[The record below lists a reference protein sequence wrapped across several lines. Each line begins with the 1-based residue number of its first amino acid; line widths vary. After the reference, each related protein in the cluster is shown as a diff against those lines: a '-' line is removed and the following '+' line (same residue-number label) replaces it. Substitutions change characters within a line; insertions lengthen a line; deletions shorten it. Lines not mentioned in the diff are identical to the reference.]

1 MPNFLQRFHSV
12 LNENLYRIDPTSIFH
27 KIQINLPALYTFT
40 KIPMGTLVVEDPS
53 NPGQFILFNSANVNQ
68 DDEIAVVIQDID
80 VPASATEVEGIV
92 MTHGTLV
99 DYKKLKYYNGTDF
112 VAISNYSILHPRI
125 RRTI

>member
-1 MPNFLQRFHSV
+1 MANFLQRFHSV

-27 KIQINLPALYTFT
+27 KIQINLPASYSFT
-40 KIPMGTLVVEDPS
+40 KIPAGTIAVEDPS

-68 DDEIAVVIQDID
+68 SDNIVVIIQDID
-80 VPASATEVEGIV
+80 IPSSSTSVEGIA

-112 VAISNYSILHPRI
+112 VSISNYSILHPRI
-125 RRTI
+125 KRTI

>member
-27 KIQINLPALYTFT
+27 KIQINLPASYTFT
-40 KIPMGTLVVEDPS
+40 KIPTGTLVVEDPS
-53 NPGQFILFNSANVNQ
+53 NPGQFVLFNSSNVSEN
-68 DDEIAVVIQDID
+68 DDIVVIIQDID
-80 VPASATEVEGIV
+80 IPSSATSVEGIA

-99 DYKKLKYYNGTDF
+99 DYKKLKYYNGTTF

>member
-27 KIQINLPALYTFT
+27 KIQINLPASYTFT
-40 KIPMGTLVVEDPS
+40 KIPTGTLIVEDPS
-53 NPGQFILFNSANVNQ
+53 NPGEFILFNNANVNQ
-68 DDEIAVVIQDID
+68 DDDIAVIIQDID
-80 VPASATEVEGIV
+80 IPSSATSVEGIA

-112 VAISNYSILHPRI
+112 VSISNFSILHPRI